1 MACGKVQRECPFS
14 AGWAGAR
21 AEKKI
26 RAAAIFRLLF
36 V

>member
-1 MACGKVQRECPFS
+1 MACGKGQRECPFS
-14 AGWAGAR
+14 ADWAGSG